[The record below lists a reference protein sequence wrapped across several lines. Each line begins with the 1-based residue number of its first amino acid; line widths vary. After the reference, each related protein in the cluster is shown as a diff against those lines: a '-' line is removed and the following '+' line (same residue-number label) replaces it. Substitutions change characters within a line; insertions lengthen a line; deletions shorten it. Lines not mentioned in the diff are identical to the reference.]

1 MVNSDSAA
9 NTATDVSGYDDA
21 EVVGLYELEMKMQEQ
36 DAEIEQL
43 LASRNSL
50 EAYILDCR

>member
-9 NTATDVSGYDDA
+9 NTAADVSGYDDA